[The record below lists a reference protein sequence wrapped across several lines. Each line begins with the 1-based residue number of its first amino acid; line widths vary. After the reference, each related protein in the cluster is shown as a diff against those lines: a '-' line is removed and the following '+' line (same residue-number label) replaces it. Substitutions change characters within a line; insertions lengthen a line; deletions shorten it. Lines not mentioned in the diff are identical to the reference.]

1 MVVAVVAVLI
11 ALGAPGYAAQS
22 LRSVLFAARAGN
34 ANKVDGFRA
43 SKRPRPNTLLILNAH
58 GKFPASVSAVGPA
71 GPRGP
76 QGLQGEQGP
85 QGIPGARGNAG
96 TPGSA
101 VAYSVIR
108 WTQPDGGGPD
118 QWLID
123 DDFSKRLDGT
133 ANFSLGE
140 LTRRVLLPQP
150 GLHRHQYV
158 VATPRD
164 RSGDWPVPGPG
175 SELGRKPVSPGMPV
189 GTRQAVYATN
199 MSGSLAD
206 PPDHSDTI
214 YFTFN

>member
-85 QGIPGARGNAG
+85 QGIQGARGNAG

-133 ANFSLGE
+133 ANFSLGSS
-140 LTRRVLLPQP
+140 P
-150 GLHRHQYV
+150 GVYCFHNLGFTVTNV
-158 VATPRD
+158 VATPGPLGA
-164 RSGDWPVPGPG
+164 SGPFLAEGASSVVNPSLPGCP
-175 SELGRKPVSPGMPV
+175 S
-189 GTRQAVYATN
+189 GTQAAVYATN